1 VIRRI
6 KQLKGTVLVFDSIGI
21 GKIVLLGEKG
31 IGPRT
36 VGKYE
41 HALNKYGYSLNRPL
55 SEEQI
60 QEFKIYQ
67 KRNSKV

>member
-1 VIRRI
+1 MIRRI

-21 GKIVLLGEKG
+21 GKEILLQEKG

-41 HALNKYGYSLNRPL
+41 HVLNKYGYSLNRSL
-55 SEEQI
+55 SEKQIEQ
-60 QEFKIYQ
+60 FKIYQ
-67 KRNSKV
+67 KRFQ